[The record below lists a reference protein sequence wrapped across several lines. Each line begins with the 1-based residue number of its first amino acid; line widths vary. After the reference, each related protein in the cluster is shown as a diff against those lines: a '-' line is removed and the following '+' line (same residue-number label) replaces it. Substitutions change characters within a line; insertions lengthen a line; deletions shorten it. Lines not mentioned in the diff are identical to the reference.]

1 MHCSRV
7 DAFRHW
13 ANTIMVER
21 AERGHT
27 ELWLTL
33 TSLASAISKS
43 MPSDLIRGWRSGFAG
58 QTTSLVPRS
67 RPNYCGESACRAT
80 KVIRHGLCP
89 ILKCARVAVNPFAA
103 SFAIM
108 SASL

>member
-7 DAFRHW
+7 DAFRHR
-13 ANTIMVER
+13 ANAIMVER
-21 AERGHT
+21 AERGYT

-33 TSLASAISKS
+33 TNPRAISKS
-43 MPSDLIRGWRSGFAG
+43 MPLDLIRRWKCGFAG
-58 QTTSLVPRS
+58 QTTSLVPRL